1 MGLYRVDV
9 EIKIGICQKT
19 KGRKQTMRTTFRTKQ
34 PYADIFVECARNA
47 PCINVIRPLRFM
59 KLMETNQGSIGVLNG
74 MGPDEEGLERK
85 NPVIVAI
92 GDSVTAGHFES
103 LLPTDPVEAG
113 KRMAYF
119 MELATKGDM
128 EALKELPPNE
138 ITDARESYL
147 EKFRF
152 KLIDKYEKT
161 SVSTINAGI
170 AGDNLIQ
177 MSKRLYRDVIRYQPD
192 LVLINGS
199 LNWDENMMG
208 SVSEY
213 KAILRDMVRR
223 IKKET
228 QADIILL
235 TPNGDLPNSLFGNS
249 DAPEPTT
256 IKRVQAIRELADEEK
271 VCLADVYAVWEKARD
286 AGCPWKE
293 LLANGVNHPGVEGHE
308 VYALTL
314 MKLFEE

>member
-1 MGLYRVDV
+1 
-9 EIKIGICQKT
+9 
-19 KGRKQTMRTTFRTKQ
+19 MRTTFRVKQ
-34 PYADIFVECARNA
+34 PYADIFMECARSAPSINA
-47 PCINVIRPLRFM
+47 IRPQRFM
-59 KLMETNQGSIGVLNG
+59 KLMETNQGSIGILNG
-74 MGPDEEGLERK
+74 MGLDEEGLERK

-103 LLPTDPVEAG
+103 LLPTDPAEAG
-113 KRMAYF
+113 KQMAHF
-119 MELATKGDM
+119 IELATKGDM

-147 EKFRF
+147 EKFRV

-208 SVSEY
+208 STSEY
-213 KAILRDMVRR
+213 KAVLRDMVHR

-235 TPNGDLPNSLFGNS
+235 TPNGDLPNSMFGNP
-249 DAPEPTT
+249 DAPKPTT

-271 VCLADVYAVWEKARD
+271 VCLADVYAVWEKARE

-308 VYALTL
+308 VYALNRN
-314 MKLFEE
+314 KGVWRYWIPSDAFLFFKGIVRAAHRR